1 MWLEGT
7 NQLFNLMR
15 LKLFRDKKYN
25 WLHHH
30 PLLLFL
36 PFLHHLLFSPYSS
49 TVYFSFSSV
58 SLLIRFHTL
67 FFSIFHLLSSSLWW
81 LSISLLIMYFIL
93 SSIFHL
99 LSFILLLYITLSSS
113 LFLSHL
119 PSLLPLNV
127 FTLLSPPLPPSL
139 FLSPSLSSKT
149 LLVLHPVPPPLPP
162 PEGELHD
169 WAAGWRGRLLEI
181 TWFTFAALWDAIL
194 EESLEFV
201 DLGR

>member
-58 SLLIRFHTL
+58 SLLITFHTL
-67 FFSIFHLLSSSLWW
+67 FF
-81 LSISLLIMYFIL
+81 
-93 SSIFHL
+93 SIFHL

-113 LFLSHL
+113 LFLSYL

-139 FLSPSLSSKT
+139 FLSPSLSSKS